1 MSVPAVRRV
10 APPRLAVL
18 VAASAALCAT
28 ACAPSRGSAPR
39 RPRAQASS
47 DSTRFDRSGTLEKI
61 STEALE
67 ELTNAY
73 ADSFRTL
80 MQDAVA
86 VIVEGNPSARER
98 AVANRLLVES
108 ASSVYD
114 IATNGDPFS
123 QVLDMT
129 IMVTL
134 TSQVWIDDDR
144 ASRVFGDRSEPLVQA
159 LREARRE
166 IWDIAER
173 VFLPDQLSALDFM
186 IAAWR
191 RDNAL
196 VEDVSWVRFDDFAQS
211 RGESLIDDVERG
223 GGLFEPLDK
232 AVDQAK
238 SYQLLIERIFYLA
251 KRAPTLAN
259 WQSQAVIDDVLARQE
274 VGDALANLDQVSD
287 SVAALTETTT
297 RLAADIPALVEK
309 ERTAIFA
316 ELDRR
321 QAAVDATLAEVAT
334 IATSAE
340 RAIAD
345 VRATVERVEPTLGA
359 ADRTLVTAEGT
370 LGAVER
376 LAGTSERL
384 LEKVA
389 AMQGPPKEPDPSA
402 PPAKPFDIAEYE
414 RTLVQATAALAEAN
428 ALLARG
434 ESLAASPSVKGLID
448 EVTAA
453 TEERIAGLEASLTR
467 LVVLAASLGAALL
480 VLAFALAFVH
490 RRLSA
495 GGRRGAASEG
505 AASA

>member
-1 MSVPAVRRV
+1 MSVRGA
-10 APPRLAVL
+10 L
-18 VAASAALCAT
+18 VACPLAAALALACAS
-28 ACAPSRGSAPR
+28 CAPSRSKAPR
-39 RPRAQASS
+39 RAAAQSSS
-47 DSTRFDRSGTLEKI
+47 DSTRFDRGGALEKI

-73 ADSFRTL
+73 ADRFRTL

-86 VIVEGNPSARER
+86 TMVDGNPSARER

-108 ASSVYD
+108 SSSIYD

-144 ASRVFGDRSEPLVQA
+144 ATRVFGDRSEPLVQA

-191 RDNAL
+191 RENAL
-196 VEDVSWVRFDDFAQS
+196 VEDVSWVRFDDFAQA
-211 RGESLIDDVERG
+211 RGESLVDEVERG

-297 RLAADIPALVEK
+297 RLAADIPTIIEK
-309 ERTAIFA
+309 ERVAVFA

-340 RAIAD
+340 RAVAD
-345 VRATVERVEPTLGA
+345 VRATVERVEPTLA
-359 ADRTLVTAEGT
+359 AAERTLVTAEGT

-376 LAGTSERL
+376 LAETSERL
-384 LEKVA
+384 LGKVA
-389 AMQGPPKEPDPSA
+389 EMQGPPKEPDPSA

-414 RTLVQATAALAEAN
+414 RALVQATAALAEAN

-453 TEERIAGLEASLTR
+453 TEERIAGLESSLTR
-467 LVVLAASLGAALL
+467 LVILAAALGAALL
-480 VLAFALAFVH
+480 VLAFALAIVY
-490 RRLSA
+490 RKSA
-495 GGRRGAASEG
+495 ATGRAGVT
-505 AASA
+505 SA